1 MTHSHLPTAIN
12 THRRAFLVA
21 AGCGLAALS
30 SPANAR
36 PRRGQLLRQVPPAYR
51 DAAIRAGIPPRLL
64 YGVALQES
72 AMLWGERVLPWLWTL
87 NVSGT
92 PHRYATYEDGVRAL
106 TNWVTVQRIRNVDC
120 GPMQVNWR
128 WHGDKLQSFAKA
140 LDAHNNL
147 AVGASILASHYR
159 DSGNWFVAAG
169 RYHHPTDV
177 ARANAYAQGVF
188 RRIELL
194 QEAA

>member
-1 MTHSHLPTAIN
+1 MTPSQSPSSIN
-12 THRRAFLVA
+12 PRRRAFLAA
-21 AGCGLAALS
+21 AGCGLAVLA
-30 SPANAR
+30 SPASAR
-36 PRRGQLLRQVPPAYR
+36 PRRQLLRQVPPAYH

-72 AMLWGERVLPWLWTL
+72 SMLWGERVLPWLWTL
-87 NVSGT
+87 NVSGI
-92 PHRYATYEDGVRAL
+92 PHRYATYADGVRAL

-128 WHGDKLQSFAKA
+128 WHGDKLQSFARA
-140 LDAHNNL
+140 MDAHINL
-147 AVGASILASHYR
+147 AVGASILAGHYR

-188 RRIELL
+188 RRIEQF

>member
-30 SPANAR
+30 SPASAR
-36 PRRGQLLRQVPPAYR
+36 ARRGQLLRQVPPAYR
-51 DAAIRAGIPPRLL
+51 DAAIRAGIPPR
-64 YGVALQES
+64 
-72 AMLWGERVLPWLWTL
+72 
-87 NVSGT
+87 
-92 PHRYATYEDGVRAL
+92 
-106 TNWVTVQRIRNVDC
+106 QRIRNVDC

-188 RRIELL
+188 RRIKLL